1 MRYKNIDSE
10 QRVIVIGQNQIG
22 PQNISGLGVT
32 IGQLRK
38 LGEEGKLAITHC
50 NELYMLRVTR
60 KGKLIL
66 TK

>member
-1 MRYKNIDSE
+1 MSYRNIESE
-10 QRVIVIGQNQIG
+10 QRVIVIGQDQIG
-22 PQNISGLGVT
+22 PQKIASTSL
-32 IGQLRK
+32 
-38 LGEEGKLAITHC
+38 LGEEGKIAITHC